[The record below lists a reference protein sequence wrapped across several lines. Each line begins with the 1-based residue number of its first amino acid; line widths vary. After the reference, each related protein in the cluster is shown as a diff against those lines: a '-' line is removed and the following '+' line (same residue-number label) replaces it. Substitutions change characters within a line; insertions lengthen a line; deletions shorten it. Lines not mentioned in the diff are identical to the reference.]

1 MKRQVW
7 GIQVTET
14 SIAAVLAERV
24 GEGFAV
30 AHSVQ
35 IPLAEGVVDPN
46 SGACLDVG
54 QLAGALRTLRLAEKI
69 RGPVSL
75 ILPEPAYVSRL
86 LRVPPMK
93 PQELTRVIRNELSR
107 YAAYRGTDFLFDYT
121 STPIGVQLAVYTS
134 SVKRDVLA
142 EYRKVMRRAGL
153 SIALVGDSLQ
163 STARA
168 LAEFTGVDVTH
179 RPCVAVMSRA
189 MTRLGIAEHTIEA
202 SSTID
207 MGQSELASDVSVAL
221 LGSRIKSAL
230 SFFEQELSAEPG
242 DLYVSAEEQL
252 PAEKVQ
258 ELALRINRP
267 VHVITLQQE
276 GASNVAAGAAV
287 LAFSPTSAHACNN
300 LLAHLVAQHAEG
312 GRRWVAALVL
322 VILANAALGLT
333 WHSLTTGFTSISRQ
347 ETATA
352 ANLVMLGQQ
361 TQELATLQTQATDL
375 TAQLGALANTQAL
388 TDSDFT
394 AADFR
399 MLANAIP
406 PGVTITHASIASD
419 SLTVDGTATA
429 YAAIGKLLRSWTATE
444 LVQAGSFK
452 SAQVQGG
459 YHFHCEFRTTKGGQ
473 S

>member
-1 MKRQVW
+1 MKRQLW

-14 SIAAVLAERV
+14 SIAAVLVERV

-35 IPLAEGVVDPN
+35 AQLAEGIVDPN
-46 SGACLDVG
+46 SGACLDVA
-54 QLAGALRTLRLAEKI
+54 QLAGALRTLRRAANI
-69 RGPVSL
+69 RWPVSL

-107 YAAYRGTDFLFDYT
+107 YAAYRGADFLFDYT
-121 STPIGVQLAVYTS
+121 PTPVGVQLAVYTS

-142 EYRKVMRRAGL
+142 GYRQAARRARL
-153 SIALVGDSLQ
+153 SIVLVGDSLQ

-168 LAEFTGVDVTH
+168 LAEFAGVDVTH
-179 RPCVAVMSRA
+179 KPCVVVMSRST
-189 MTRLGIAEHTIEA
+189 TRLGIAERTIEA

-207 MGQSELASDVSVAL
+207 MGQSELASDASVAL

-242 DLYVSAEEQL
+242 DLYVSAEAPL

-276 GASNVAAGAAV
+276 GASSVAAGAAV
-287 LAFSPTSAHACNN
+287 LAFSPAGAHAHNN
-300 LLAHLVAQHAEG
+300 LLAHLVAQRAE
-312 GRRWVAALVL
+312 RSRKWIAALVL
-322 VILANAALGLT
+322 VVLANAALGVA
-333 WHSLTTGFTSISRQ
+333 WHSLTTGFASISRQ
-347 ETATA
+347 EATTA
-352 ANLVMLGQQ
+352 ATLTTLRQE
-361 TQELATLQTQATDL
+361 TQELDTLQVQATDL
-375 TAQLGALANTQAL
+375 TAQLSALANTRSL
-388 TDSDFT
+388 TASDFT

-399 MLANAIP
+399 TLVNAIP
-406 PGVTITHASIASD
+406 PGTTITHASIAGG
-419 SLTVDGTATA
+419 SLIVDGTATT
-429 YAAIGKLLRSWTATE
+429 YAAIGKLLRSWTATA
-444 LVQAGSFK
+444 LVQAGTFK

-459 YHFHCEFRTTKGGQ
+459 YQFHCEFRTTKGGQ